1 MKKVIILFAMAFLL
15 VFASCKSTPEAEP
28 VLEQN
33 IVETPQEPEK
43 PAEEAVKEAL
53 PEESKPVPDFS
64 AENQQGLEKLE
75 KARKAAADAKAAEIL
90 PEQYGAAEKKYS
102 DRKDYVA
109 EHFST
114 ESFSSEMQELTAMYE
129 AIAEASLALG
139 KKQQIEELG
148 LSQYNKNDWTKAET
162 ALSKLQKE
170 YEAGANSSQ
179 LLATAKTVNESYS
192 KVLLAGLNGR
202 AKKARVSAITA
213 KKKADSVYAGVS
225 QKAVYKSYADKIVKA
240 DSALV
245 TRNPE
250 EAYKGYKDAEE
261 SFTKLYE
268 SVSKKR
274 AEAQAKI
281 EKARAAVEKSESYA
295 TEADTI
301 APLKSAVAG
310 IEDENST
317 LLEQDEY
324 KDPESA
330 VIDVDSTE
338 MGKAAAEIEAEEIQ
352 EGEK

>member
-1 MKKVIILFAMAFLL
+1 M
-15 VFASCKSTPEAEP
+15 
-28 VLEQN
+28 
-33 IVETPQEPEK
+33 
-43 PAEEAVKEAL
+43 
-53 PEESKPVPDFS
+53 
-64 AENQQGLEKLE
+64 
-75 KARKAAADAKAAEIL
+75 

>member
-1 MKKVIILFAMAFLL
+1 MKKVFILFAMAFLL

-33 IVETPQEPEK
+33 ITETPQEPEK
-43 PAEEAVKEAL
+43 PAEEAVLETL
-53 PEESKPVPDFS
+53 PEEPKQTADFS
-64 AENQQGLEKLE
+64 AENQNSLEKLE
-75 KARKAAADAKAAEIL
+75 KARKSAADAQAAEIL
-90 PEQYGAAEKKYS
+90 PEQYGAAEKIYS

-114 ESFSSEMQELTAMYE
+114 ESFSAEMQELAAMYE

-148 LSQYNKNDWTKAET
+148 LSQYNKNDWAKAET

-170 YEAGANSSQ
+170 YESGANSKQ

-225 QKAVYKSYADKIVKA
+225 QKAVYKTYADKIVKA

-274 AEAQAKI
+274 EEAQAKI
-281 EKARAAVEKSESYA
+281 EKARSAVEKSESYA
-295 TEADTI
+295 AEADSI
-301 APLKSAVAG
+301 APLQTAVAG

-324 KDPESA
+324 KDPETA